1 MVMYKNTVGFS
12 NVTGDMVLTECSVVT
27 SYKRWFEGDTQKK
40 NAFLKG
46 AHLKSKVK
54 SSYFRN

>member
-12 NVTGDMVLTECSVVT
+12 NVTGNMVLTECSVVT

-40 NAFLKG
+40 MPSLKV
-46 AHLKSKVK
+46 HI
-54 SSYFRN
+54 